1 MSEIEKVIQII
12 TMIVSG
18 ITLIWGIVSVFI
30 VFRQKKAIA
39 IMQKQLEKG
48 TYVSNA
54 VFDKLFEEIQKL
66 SECLFCNYNNASV
79 KLFPLLERVISN
91 LPDDK
96 KLEQME
102 KYYNESVEKFND
114 LVKLI
119 YVNTFVLP
127 QSMFDN
133 LLEFEQEMKAI
144 IMGYN
149 DKMRDVAF
157 GRTFENGAFTRENE
171 RELVEKSGNMSE
183 IFKKI
188 ENDMFQYLNSLQVIY
203 K

>member
-1 MSEIEKVIQII
+1 
-12 TMIVSG
+12 MIVSG

-96 KLEQME
+96 KLEQMQE
-102 KYYNESVEKFND
+102 QSYEVRFSCGFNYKKEINEISLLLVDLLDNYYILRTNFNCSKTHIEIQSGID
-114 LVKLI
+114 LIPVK
-119 YVNTFVLP
+119 V
-127 QSMFDN
+127 D
-133 LLEFEQEMKAI
+133 
-144 IMGYN
+144 
-149 DKMRDVAF
+149 
-157 GRTFENGAFTRENE
+157 FENLTITKE
-171 RELVEKSGNMSE
+171 VK
-183 IFKKI
+183 
-188 ENDMFQYLNSLQVIY
+188 
-203 K
+203 